1 MDKDKDGKIT
11 LSEFE
16 AAGLV
21 ALPSFEDLGA
31 EGHHYD
37 VESGAYQP
45 PFRFSFTYHLP
56 TEFFLHHEGATHMR
70 IALPINL
77 SQPNPTTR
85 AISQYAGNAGS
96 IVL

>member
-16 AAGLV
+16 AAGLA
-21 ALPSFEDLGA
+21 ALPNFEELGA

-45 PFRFSFTYHLP
+45 SVSPFSLSYQIS
-56 TEFFLHHEGATHMR
+56 TEFFLHHEGARYMR
-70 IALPINL
+70 TVSGTNL
-77 SQPNPTTR
+77 SLT
-85 AISQYAGNAGS
+85 
-96 IVL
+96 